1 MGPWGI
7 ALLVGVAAVTTKTGK
22 VYLKKALKVG
32 IAAGY
37 DAKECVEGL
46 VEKTKEYK
54 DELVAEIKADL
65 RDEHSD
71 DGSSKKVGAKSKS
84 AVSKGNHQAEA

>member
-7 ALLVGVAAVTTKTGK
+7 AALLAVAAVTTKTGK

-37 DAKECVEGL
+37 DAKEAVDGL

-54 DELVAEIKADL
+54 DELVAEIKSDL
-65 RDEHSD
+65 RDEHSE
-71 DGSSKKVGAKSKS
+71 DGSHKKVGAKSKS
-84 AVSKGNHQAEA
+84 APNKANHQAEA